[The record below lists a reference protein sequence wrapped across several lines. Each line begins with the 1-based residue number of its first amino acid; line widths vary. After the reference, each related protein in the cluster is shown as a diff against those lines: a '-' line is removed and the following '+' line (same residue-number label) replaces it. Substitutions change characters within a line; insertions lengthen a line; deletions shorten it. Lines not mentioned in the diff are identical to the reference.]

1 MNLNERLESVEKGVK
16 AVNEAL
22 EPLMQSRT
30 HIASDDYLNESTII
44 LRKHT
49 ALIADWEAVRE
60 ESDVLREELKEDK
73 WLTVF
78 RTVTDQA
85 DGMMS
90 SLEKA
95 VNRCQVSIFIGG
107 HAARAL
113 MACKDF
119 IWKVH
124 KRGAADSQT
133 HLHSPL
139 SFSRADQF
147 TISLEVFSSLLESY
161 EAKKKYVSVAYILH
175 SLIALIQTLHTSNLK
190 SSLYNRQGCTRSCYQ
205 EWRNFTKTRGIG
217 ATMEELA
224 G

>member
-30 HIASDDYLNESTII
+30 HIASDDYLNEATII

-60 ESDVLREELKEDK
+60 ESEVLREELKEDK

-95 VNRCQVSIFIGG
+95 VNRCQVSIFIG
-107 HAARAL
+107 HAARGL
-113 MACKDF
+113 MACKEF

-124 KRGAADSQT
+124 KRGTADSQT

-139 SFSRADQF
+139 SFSRADQYM
-147 TISLEVFSSLLESY
+147 ISLEVFSSLLESY
-161 EAKKKYVSVAYILH
+161 EAKKKCASVTYILH
-175 SLIALIQTLHTSNLK
+175 SLITLIQTLHTSNLK
-190 SSLYNRQGCTRSCYQ
+190 SSLYN
-205 EWRNFTKTRGIG
+205 
-217 ATMEELA
+217 
-224 G
+224 